1 MSIASLAPRAD
12 FPLLAANP
20 ALHYLDSAATSQKP
34 AAVLDA
40 LRHFYE
46 TSNANPHRGAYALS
60 ALATD
65 AYHDARATIARFVG
79 VADADCLIFTRGT
92 TESMNLVA
100 SSWGGAHVGPGDEI
114 VVSALEHHANFVPW
128 QQLALRTGATL
139 RIVELTATQTIDLDM
154 LRDVVGA
161 RTKIVAITHVSNAVG
176 SITPLHDVVRIVR
189 ARSAAVIVVDGAQA
203 VPHLAV
209 RFDALDVDFY
219 AFSGHK
225 LLGPMGIGV
234 LVGRRALLE
243 AMPPYQFGG
252 DMIEWVRDTDS
263 TWNVLP
269 HKFEAGTPNAADAVA
284 LAAAVRYLD
293 GLGMDKVRAHEIA
306 LLEAAEARVR
316 ALPGVTERCAEL
328 LAGRRASAR
337 SGHDSRSTRGLHP
350 GRPSL
355 RPAPH
360 AAARCQRHGAGQ
372 LLRVQRWP
380 RRGRAGR
387 RARGGAAA
395 VRDRRLS
402 SVAPFTASIAA
413 MYQDALLAHHRAPHN
428 RRVIESPTTS
438 GARKNPVCGDEIT
451 VMVSLDADTVCD
463 VAFTGRSCSIGVDDD
478 GRGAGAH
485 GERCAGPGRR
495 GRPHAAS
502 GRQRWRPR
510 GCGARAVAGCPHTA
524 ARRRAVPRAPRLR
537 HATLASVA
545 RSARRQTV
553 RR

>member
-1 MSIASLAPRAD
+1 MSLLSLAPRAD

-34 AAVLDA
+34 AAMLDA

-46 TSNANPHRGAYALS
+46 TANANPHRGAYALS

-100 SSWGGAHVGPGDEI
+100 SSWGGTHVGPGDEI

-139 RIVELTATQTIDLDM
+139 RIVELTPTQTIDLDM

-161 RTKIVAITHVSNAVG
+161 HTKIVAITHVSNAVG

-189 ARSAAVIVVDGAQA
+189 SRSAAVILVDGAQA
-203 VPHLAV
+203 VPHLPV
-209 RFDALDVDFY
+209 NFDMLDIDFY

-293 GLGMDKVRAHEIA
+293 GLGMGKVRAHEIA

-316 ALPGVTERCAEL
+316 ALPGVTVYGPPPAERSGVLSFSLADVHPHDLATILDQHGVCIRAGHHCAQPL
-328 LAGRRASAR
+328 MRRLGVSATARASFYVY
-337 SGHDSRSTRGLHP
+337 SDGSD
-350 GRPSL
+350 
-355 RPAPH
+355 
-360 AAARCQRHGAGQ
+360 
-372 LLRVQRWP
+372 V
-380 RRGRAGR
+380 
-387 RARGGAAA
+387 
-395 VRDRRLS
+395 
-402 SVAPFTASIAA
+402 
-413 MYQDALLAHHRAPHN
+413 DAL
-428 RRVIESPTTS
+428 V
-438 GARKNPVCGDEIT
+438 GA
-451 VMVSLDADTVCD
+451 L
-463 VAFTGRSCSIGVDDD
+463 
-478 GRGAGAH
+478 
-485 GERCAGPGRR
+485 
-495 GRPHAAS
+495 
-502 GRQRWRPR
+502 
-510 GCGARAVAGCPHTA
+510 TA
-524 ARRRAVPRAPRLR
+524 AQQLF
-537 HATLASVA
+537 ATVD
-545 RSARRQTV
+545 
-553 RR
+553 